1 MKRES
6 GHRDEMPYISVR
18 QPWAWLIMEGHKDI
32 ENRNAVSHHRGELL
46 IHASSNR
53 TGLKKRIEEVEEDY
67 GISESIPLFDP
78 SQRATAENGRI
89 DRVKLSCYLGTLST
103 LHDDDFPHF
112 RNCLGYLENGLFC
125 APPDG
130 GESHRPTLNR
140 DSETFFRRNGKAGEP
155 DSMQSQCKVTDSA
168 QQKRSHT
175 ICVTP

>member
-67 GISESIPLFDP
+67 GISVPEEELEFGSLIGSVIMKDCVDDHDSPWFYPGGYGYVLADPIRITPIPLKANAGM
-78 SQRATAENGRI
+78 QRTYDI
-89 DRVKLSCYLGTLST
+89 DVIYEGDGLLKRLRRKVRKLI
-103 LHDDDFPHF
+103 
-112 RNCLGYLENGLFC
+112 
-125 APPDG
+125 
-130 GESHRPTLNR
+130 
-140 DSETFFRRNGKAGEP
+140 RR
-155 DSMQSQCKVTDSA
+155 
-168 QQKRSHT
+168 
-175 ICVTP
+175 